1 MSKYRNEQ
9 HILVKQPLD
18 VPLNQKTFNKNL
30 YPCYLLILFIGEVSS
45 AISEKLKFR
54 IELVFNSFFFD
65 IIFIE
70 QIKLDT
76 FSFKLTKKE
85 EFNLLD
91 RSLTKVILYPTNQF
105 YSMIKTQMSEKNV
118 AIGLGLTDLPIYSSS
133 DEKLLF
139 LFGEANLKHNC
150 AIVSTHNLLDF
161 YKNETVEDRII
172 KEAIHEIG
180 HIILGFE
187 HCFNNKCVMSFSANI
202 QKVDRKSNHLCEK
215 CNAKL
220 EHIRTLNNF

>member
-9 HILVKQPLD
+9 NFLVKQTLG
-18 VPLNQKTFNKNL
+18 VSANQKTLIKKIL
-30 YPCYLLILFIGEVSS
+30 PCYLAIIFIGKVSPS
-45 AISEKLKFR
+45 ILEILKFQ

-65 IIFIE
+65 IIFIKE
-70 QIKLDT
+70 KKIDT
-76 FSFKLTKKE
+76 LSFNLNTKE

-91 RSLTKVILYPTNQF
+91 RSLTKVKLYPTNQF
-105 YSMIKTQMSEKNV
+105 YSLIKSQMSEKNV
-118 AIGLGLTDLPIYSSS
+118 EIGLGLTDLPIYSSS

-139 LFGEANLKHNC
+139 LFGEANLRHSC

-161 YKNETVEDRII
+161 YKNESTEDRII

-180 HIILGFE
+180 HLILGFE
-187 HCFNNKCVMSFSANI
+187 HCYNNKCLMSFSANI
-202 QKVDRKSNHLCEK
+202 EGIDRKSIRLCEK
-215 CNAKL
+215 CHTEL